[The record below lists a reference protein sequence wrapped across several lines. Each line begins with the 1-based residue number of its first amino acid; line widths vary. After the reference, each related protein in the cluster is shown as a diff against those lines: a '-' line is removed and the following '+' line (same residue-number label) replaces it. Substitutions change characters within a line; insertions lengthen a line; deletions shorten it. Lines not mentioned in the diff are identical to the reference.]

1 MDDAKLVAASAISL
15 AVTLFA
21 IFSLRPVA
29 RRIGLVDKPDER
41 KRHRGRV
48 PLIGGLCFFLG
59 TVVGLAYLGYV
70 DRLVASLLVPALLI
84 VMTGVVD
91 DLYSLSV
98 RSRLIVQGCA
108 VFIVIAATGIYLDSA
123 GAILGFSDLNF
134 GLLGLPLTIFAV
146 IGLINAFNMLDG
158 IDGLAAS
165 QAMVSIAAISLYA
178 HGGLAPLG
186 VLLLLQVLFA
196 ALVPYLCANLGW
208 PDGRKIFMGDAGS
221 TLIGFLLGWSLIF
234 LSHHGVDRLAPV
246 DALWCVALPVMDTLA
261 VMARRVRDGR
271 SPFKPDRQ
279 HLHHLLQ
286 EAGCS
291 PRQTLVLMIA
301 TSGVLAS
308 LGAALRHVP
317 QTVSLVVFLA
327 VLAGYVLRF
336 DRVLA
341 VLRPVL
347 QAKRLRAVEAPV
359 AVSQSVPLS
368 TRVRALC
375 VMATPADA
383 AQIAPIARQL
393 AADGRFE
400 AHICV
405 AGRPEQFPRHLLS
418 MFDLSPDVHLDD
430 IDPSV
435 DATGATSQALDGMKR
450 VLSDFR
456 PDVVLVPGY
465 TPAAAATTLAAFY
478 QQVPVVCIE
487 PDNARAAVP
496 LLHQEADRKITCTLA
511 SLHLTPNEA
520 AGRGLVA
527 EGVPAERIIVT
538 GNTAMETLRAA
549 ATHVHED
556 ATIKAEL
563 TERLGFLRGD
573 SPLLMVADPR
583 ITSRG
588 FEALGRAL
596 RRLAAAHPD
605 LDIVYAAEPG
615 AETAG
620 PIGELLR
627 VDSNIHPVPRS
638 DVLAFAY
645 LLGRAHLVVAAS
657 GETAADIATLERP
670 VLLVQGDGAYPAE
683 AGGVRQVAIHEDA
696 IVAEVSRLLADPQAR
711 EGLRASTRGADS
723 APCQRVAETLASLR
737 EGAPTPGPQAVPTD
751 LPLCPAVEDLREAS

>member
-1 MDDAKLVAASAISL
+1 MDDAKLVAASAIAL

-29 RRIGLVDKPDER
+29 RRLGLVDKPDER
-41 KRHRGRV
+41 KRHRGSV

-59 TVVGLAYLGYV
+59 MVMGLAYLGYV
-70 DRLVASLLVPALLI
+70 DRLVASLLVPAALI

-98 RSRLIVQGCA
+98 RSRLIVQGCS
-108 VFIVIAATGIYLDSA
+108 VFIVIAATGIYLDSV
-123 GAILGFSDLNF
+123 GQVFGFEDLNI
-134 GLLGLPLTIFAV
+134 GLLGIPVTIFAV

-165 QAMVSIAAISLYA
+165 QAMVSIAAIWFYA

-196 ALVPYLCANLGW
+196 ALVPYLCVNLGW

-234 LSHHGVDRLAPV
+234 LSHRGVERFAPA

-261 VMARRVRDGR
+261 VMARRVREGR

-279 HLHHLLQ
+279 HLHHLLLD
-286 EAGCS
+286 AGCS
-291 PRQTLVLMIA
+291 PRRALLLMLGASACLVA
-301 TSGVLAS
+301 F
-308 LGAALRHVP
+308 GAALRHAP
-317 QTVSLVVFLA
+317 QTVSLVVFGA
-327 VLAGYVLRF
+327 VLAAYVLRF
-336 DRVLA
+336 DRLLA
-341 VLRPVL
+341 LLRPIEVRV
-347 QAKRLRAVEAPV
+347 ADVAP
-359 AVSQSVPLS
+359 AASDEFAAPA
-368 TRVRALC
+368 RVRALC

-383 AQIAPIARQL
+383 AQIAPIAYQL
-393 AADGRFE
+393 AADDRFE
-400 AHICV
+400 SRICV
-405 AGRPEQFPRHLLS
+405 AGRAEQIPEHLLS
-418 MFDLSPDVHLDD
+418 LFDLTPDVHLDD
-430 IDPSV
+430 ADPTV

-450 VLSDFR
+450 VLADFR

-487 PDNARAAVP
+487 PESARAAVP

-520 AGRGLVA
+520 SGRGLLA
-527 EGVPAERIIVT
+527 EGVPIERIIVT
-538 GNTAMETLRAA
+538 GNTALDTLRAA
-549 ATHVHED
+549 AARLRGD
-556 ATIKAEL
+556 AAIQLEL
-563 TERLGFLRGD
+563 DQRLGFLRNE

-583 ITSRG
+583 ITNRG

-596 RRLAAAHPD
+596 RRLAAARPD
-605 LDIVYAAEPG
+605 LDIVYAAEAG
-615 AETAG
+615 AEAAG

-627 VDSNIHPVPRS
+627 ADANIHPVPRS

-657 GETAADIATLERP
+657 SETAADIAALERP
-670 VLLVQGDGAYPAE
+670 VLLVQGDGGAYAPD
-683 AGGVRQVAIHEDA
+683 AGGVRQIAIQEDA
-696 IVAEVSRLLADPQAR
+696 IVAEVSRLLADPQAC
-711 EGLRASTRGADS
+711 EVLRSSTHGADS

-737 EGAPTPGPQAVPTD
+737 EGAPTPGPHAVTAD
-751 LPLCPAVEDLREAS
+751 LPLCPPVEDLREAS

>member
-1 MDDAKLVAASAISL
+1 MDDAKLVAASAIAL
-15 AVTLFA
+15 AVTLFT

-29 RRIGLVDKPDER
+29 RRVGLVDRPDER

-59 TVVGLAYLGYV
+59 TVVGLVYLGYL
-70 DRLVASLLVPALLI
+70 DRLVASLLVPATLI
-84 VMTGVVD
+84 VMTGLVD

-98 RSRLIVQGCA
+98 RSRLIVQGSC
-108 VFIVIAATGIYLDSA
+108 VFIVIAATGVYLDSA
-123 GAILGFSDLNF
+123 GRILGFDDLGF

-178 HGGLAPLG
+178 HSSIAPFG

-196 ALVPYLCANLGW
+196 ALVPYLCVNLGW

-234 LSHHGVDRLAPV
+234 LSHRGVDRLAPV

-261 VMARRVRDGR
+261 VMARRLREGR

-279 HLHHLLQ
+279 HLHHLLLD
-286 EAGCS
+286 AGCT
-291 PRQTLVLMIA
+291 PRQALLLMVA
-301 TSGVLAS
+301 ASALLAGF
-308 LGAALRHVP
+308 GAALRGLP
-317 QTVSLVVFLA
+317 QTVSLVMFAGLLA
-327 VLAGYVLRF
+327 AYVLRF

-341 VLRPVL
+341 PLRQLVARPARVAAEPV
-347 QAKRLRAVEAPV
+347 AAAPV
-359 AVSQSVPLS
+359 TPSK
-368 TRVRALC
+368 VRTLC

-383 AQIAPIARQL
+383 AQIAPIAREL

-400 AHICV
+400 SRICV
-405 AGRPEQFPRHLLS
+405 AGDSEQFPRHLLS
-418 MFDLSPDVHLDD
+418 LFDLAPDVQLDD
-430 IDPSV
+430 SDPDA

-450 VLSDFR
+450 VLADFR

-520 AGRGLVA
+520 AGRGLIA
-527 EGVPAERIIVT
+527 EGVPTERIVVT
-538 GNTAMETLRAA
+538 GNTAVETLRAA
-549 ATHVHED
+549 AARIGQD
-556 ATIKAEL
+556 LSLQAEL
-563 TERLGFLRGD
+563 AERLSFLRTG

-583 ITSRG
+583 TTSRG
-588 FEALGRAL
+588 FEAIGRAL
-596 RRLAAAHPD
+596 RRLAASRPE
-605 LDIVYAAEPG
+605 LDIVYTAEPG

-620 PIGELLR
+620 PMGELLR
-627 VDSNIHPVPRS
+627 TDPNIHPVPRA

-657 GETAADIATLERP
+657 SETAADLVALERP
-670 VLLVQGDGAYPAE
+670 VLLVQGDGAQAVDAP
-683 AGGVRQVAIHEDA
+683 GMRHVAIQEDA
-696 IVAEVSRLLADPQAR
+696 IVAEVARLLADPQAR
-711 EGLRASTRGADS
+711 EALRLSTHGADS

-737 EGAPTPGPQAVPTD
+737 GGVPTPGPQAVPVD

>member
-1 MDDAKLVAASAISL
+1 MDDAKLVAASAIAL

-29 RRIGLVDKPDER
+29 RRVGLVDRPDER
-41 KRHRGRV
+41 KRHHGSV

-70 DRLVASLLVPALLI
+70 DRLVASLLVPATLI

-98 RSRLIVQGCA
+98 RSRLIVQGCS

-123 GAILGFSDLNF
+123 GHVLGFDDLRF

-178 HGGLAPLG
+178 HGSFAPLG

-196 ALVPYLCANLGW
+196 ALVPYLCVNLGW

-234 LSHHGVDRLAPV
+234 LSHRGVDRIAPV

-261 VMARRVRDGR
+261 VMARRVREGR

-279 HLHHLLQ
+279 HLHHLLID
-286 EAGCS
+286 AGCS
-291 PRQTLVLMIA
+291 PRRALLLMVVA
-301 TSGVLAS
+301 SAALAGF
-308 LGAALRHVP
+308 GAALRYAP
-317 QTVSLVVFLA
+317 QTVSLVAFGA
-327 VLAGYVLRF
+327 VLAAYVLRF
-336 DRVLA
+336 DRMLA
-341 VLRPVL
+341 L
-347 QAKRLRAVEAPV
+347 
-359 AVSQSVPLS
+359 LS
-368 TRVRALC
+368 TLLQPRRSEDAGYAAAPDAPARVRALC

-400 AHICV
+400 ARICV
-405 AGRPEQFPRHLLS
+405 AGRAEQFPSHLLS
-418 MFDLSPDVHLDD
+418 LFDLTPDVHLDD
-430 IDPSV
+430 ADPTV

-450 VLSDFR
+450 VLADFR

-487 PDNARAAVP
+487 PEIARAAVP

-527 EGVPAERIIVT
+527 EGVPIERIIVT
-538 GNTAMETLRAA
+538 GNTALDTLRAA
-549 ATHVHED
+549 AARLRGD
-556 ATIKAEL
+556 ATIQSEL
-563 TERLGFLRGD
+563 DQRLGFLRSE

-583 ITSRG
+583 ITNRG

-596 RRLAAAHPD
+596 RRLAAARPD
-605 LDIVYAAEPG
+605 VDIVYTAEPG
-615 AETAG
+615 AESAG

-627 VDSNIHPVPRS
+627 ADANIHPVPRS

-657 GETAADIATLERP
+657 SETAADIAALERP
-670 VLLVQGDGAYPAE
+670 VLLVQGDGSAYAPD
-683 AGGVRQVAIHEDA
+683 AGGVRQIAIQEDA
-696 IVAEVSRLLADPQAR
+696 IVAEVSRLLAEPQVCD
-711 EGLRASTRGADS
+711 GLKLSTHGADS

-737 EGAPTPGPQAVPTD
+737 EGAPTPGPHAVTAD
-751 LPLCPAVEDLREAS
+751 LPLCPPVEDLREAS

>member
-1 MDDAKLVAASAISL
+1 MDDAKLVAASAIAL

-29 RRIGLVDKPDER
+29 RRVGLVDKPDER
-41 KRHRGRV
+41 KRHHGSV

-59 TVVGLAYLGYV
+59 TVMGLAYLGYV
-70 DRLVASLLVPALLI
+70 DRLVASLLVPAALI

-98 RSRLIVQGCA
+98 RSRLIVQGCS
-108 VFIVIAATGIYLDSA
+108 VFIVIAATGVYLDSV
-123 GAILGFSDLNF
+123 GQVFGVDELNL
-134 GLLGLPLTIFAV
+134 GLLGIPVTIFAV

-165 QAMVSIAAISLYA
+165 QAMVSIAAIWLYA
-178 HGGLAPLG
+178 HGGLVPLG

-196 ALVPYLCANLGW
+196 ALVPYLCVNLGW

-234 LSHHGVDRLAPV
+234 LSHRGVERIAPA

-261 VMARRVRDGR
+261 VMARRIREGR

-279 HLHHLLQ
+279 HLHHLLLD
-286 EAGCS
+286 AGCS
-291 PRQTLVLMIA
+291 PRRALVLMVA
-301 TSGVLAS
+301 TSALLAS
-308 LGAALRHVP
+308 FGAVLRHAP
-317 QTVSLVVFLA
+317 QTVSLVLFAA
-327 VLAGYVLRF
+327 VLAAYILRF
-336 DRVLA
+336 DRLLA
-341 VLRPVL
+341 LLRPV
-347 QAKRLRAVEAPV
+347 VEVRMADVAPEQV
-359 AVSQSVPLS
+359 EGDAAPP
-368 TRVRALC
+368 RVRALC

-400 AHICV
+400 SRICV
-405 AGRPEQFPRHLLS
+405 AGRAEQFPSHLLS
-418 MFDLSPDVHLDD
+418 LFDLTPDVHLDD
-430 IDPSV
+430 ADPSV

-450 VLSDFR
+450 VLADFR

-478 QQVPVVCIE
+478 QQVPVVCVE
-487 PDNARAAVP
+487 PESARAAVP

-527 EGVPAERIIVT
+527 EGVPIERIIVT
-538 GNTAMETLRAA
+538 GNTALDTLRAA
-549 ATHVHED
+549 AARMRGDT
-556 ATIKAEL
+556 AIQSEL
-563 TERLGFLRGD
+563 DQRLGFLRSE

-583 ITSRG
+583 ITNRG

-596 RRLAAAHPD
+596 RRLAAERPD

-627 VDSNIHPVPRS
+627 ADANIHPVPRS

-657 GETAADIATLERP
+657 TETAADIAALERP
-670 VLLVQGDGAYPAE
+670 VLLVQGDGGAHVAD
-683 AGGVRQVAIHEDA
+683 AGVRLIAVQEDA
-696 IVAEVSRLLADPQAR
+696 IVAEVSRLLADPQACD
-711 EGLRASTRGADS
+711 GLKLSTHGADS
-723 APCQRVAETLASLR
+723 DPCQRVAETLASLR
-737 EGAPTPGPQAVPTD
+737 EGAPTPGPHAVTAD
-751 LPLCPAVEDLREAS
+751 LPLCPPVEDLREAS

>member
-1 MDDAKLVAASAISL
+1 MDDAKLVAASVIAL

-29 RRIGLVDKPDER
+29 RRLGLVDKPDER
-41 KRHRGRV
+41 KQHHGRV

-59 TVVGLAYLGYV
+59 TVVGLSYLGYV
-70 DRLVASLLVPALLI
+70 DRLVASLLVPSVLI

-91 DLYSLSV
+91 DLYALTV

-108 VFIVIAATGIYLDSA
+108 VFIVIAATGIYLDSV
-123 GAILGFSDLNF
+123 GQVFGFDDLNF
-134 GLLGLPLTIFAV
+134 GLLGIPLTIFAV

-165 QAMVSIAAISLYA
+165 QAMVSIAAIWLYA

-196 ALVPYLCANLGW
+196 ALVPYLCVNLGW

-234 LSHHGVDRLAPV
+234 LSHRGVERIAPV

-261 VMARRVRDGR
+261 VMARRLRDGR

-279 HLHHLLQ
+279 HLHHLLL

-291 PRQTLVLMIA
+291 AREALMLMVA
-301 TSGVLAS
+301 ASGLLAAF
-308 LGAALRHVP
+308 GAGLRHAP
-317 QTVSLVVFLA
+317 QSVSLVLFAA
-327 VLAGYVLRF
+327 VLSAYVLRF

-341 VLRPVL
+341 VLRPFL
-347 QAKRLRAVEAPV
+347 QARAASRAEVHEPVAEAP
-359 AVSQSVPLS
+359 A
-368 TRVRALC
+368 RVRALC

-393 AADGRFE
+393 GSDGRFE
-400 AHICV
+400 ARICV
-405 AGRPEQFPRHLLS
+405 AGKAEQFPRHLLS
-418 MFDLSPDVHLDD
+418 LFDLKADVLLDD
-430 IDPSV
+430 VDPAA

-450 VLSDFR
+450 VLADFR

-478 QQVPVVCIE
+478 QQVPVVCVE
-487 PDNARAAVP
+487 PESTRAAVP

-520 AGRGLVA
+520 AGRGLLA

-538 GNTAMETLRAA
+538 GNTAVDTLRAA
-549 ATHVHED
+549 TVRMRDD
-556 ATIKAEL
+556 AVIRAEL
-563 TERLGFLRGD
+563 TQRLSFLRSE

-583 ITSRG
+583 ITNRG

-596 RRLAAAHPD
+596 RRLAAARPD
-605 LDIVYAAEPG
+605 VDIVYAAEAG
-615 AETAG
+615 AEAAG

-627 VDSNIHPVPRS
+627 ADSNIHPVPRS

-657 GETAADIATLERP
+657 SETATDVASLERP
-670 VLLVQGDGAYPAE
+670 VLLVQGDGPLHAPE
-683 AGGVRQVAIHEDA
+683 AGVVRQIAIQEDA
-696 IVAEVSRLLADPQAR
+696 IVAEVSRLLADPEACD
-711 EGLRASTRGADS
+711 GLRVSTHGADS

-737 EGAPTPGPQAVPTD
+737 EGAPTPGPQAVPAE

>member
-1 MDDAKLVAASAISL
+1 MDDAKVVAASVIAL

-29 RRIGLVDKPDER
+29 RRVGLVDRPDER
-41 KRHRGRV
+41 KQHRGRV

-59 TVVGLAYLGYV
+59 TVIGLVYLGYV
-70 DRLVASLLVPALLI
+70 DRLVASLLVPATII

-98 RSRLIVQGCA
+98 RSRLIVQGCS

-123 GAILGFSDLNF
+123 GNVLGFDDLNF
-134 GLLGLPLTIFAV
+134 GLLGIPLTIFAV

-196 ALVPYLCANLGW
+196 ALVPYLCVNLGW

-234 LSHHGVDRLAPV
+234 LSHRGVDRLAPV

-261 VMARRVRDGR
+261 VMARRMRAGH

-279 HLHHLLQ
+279 HLHHLLLD
-286 EAGCS
+286 AGCS
-291 PRQTLVLMIA
+291 PRRALLLMLAASALLAAFGAGLRHAPQTLSLLLFGSVLTA
-301 TSGVLAS
+301 
-308 LGAALRHVP
+308 
-317 QTVSLVVFLA
+317 
-327 VLAGYVLRF
+327 YVLRF
-336 DRVLA
+336 DRALA
-341 VLRPVL
+341 VLRPWL
-347 QAKRLRAVEAPV
+347 QVQAALPQTAPEVADEAP
-359 AVSQSVPLS
+359 A
-368 TRVRALC
+368 RVRALC

-393 AADGRFE
+393 AKDGRFE
-400 AHICV
+400 ARICV
-405 AGRPEQFPRHLLS
+405 AGKAEQFPPHVLS
-418 MFDLSPDVHLDD
+418 LFDLTPDVHLEDA
-430 IDPSV
+430 DPAA

-450 VLSDFR
+450 VLADFQ

-465 TPAAAATTLAAFY
+465 TPTAAATTLAAFY
-478 QQVPVVCIE
+478 QRVPVVCIE
-487 PDNARAAVP
+487 PESARAAVP
-496 LLHQEADRKITCTLA
+496 LVHQEADRKITCTLA

-538 GNTAMETLRAA
+538 GNTTIDTLRAA
-549 ATHVHED
+549 TLRMRDD
-556 ATIKAEL
+556 AAIRSEL
-563 TERLGFLRGD
+563 DRRLAFLRSE

-583 ITSRG
+583 VTNRG

-596 RRLAAAHPD
+596 RRLAAAQPE
-605 LDIVYAAEPG
+605 LDIVYAAEAG
-615 AETAG
+615 AEGAG

-627 VDSNIHPVPRS
+627 ADSNIHPVPRG

-657 GETAADIATLERP
+657 AETAADIAALERP
-670 VLLVQGDGAYPAE
+670 VLLVQGDGTAHAIE
-683 AGGVRQVAIHEDA
+683 LAGVRQVSTQEDA

-711 EGLRASTRGADS
+711 EGLCSSTHGADS

-737 EGAPTPGPQAVPTD
+737 EGAPTPGPHAVPAD